1 MNSFA
6 SWSFHEQRA
15 GNVYGTVRGIRV
27 VTTSTAPHIAK
38 QRNLQPLLLEVVR
51 QMMQNLETSP
61 REWGDPYRNFRAL
74 QTVRYGKTIMA
85 AGLRITHVVHDTEP
99 IVWITS
105 IRPLFGSPFT

>member
-1 MNSFA
+1 MNNAPEMF
-6 SWSFHEQRA
+6 
-15 GNVYGTVRGIRV
+15 TVRFAGFALSQLQRLR
-27 VTTSTAPHIAK
+27 TIAK

-85 AGLRITHVVHDTEP
+85 AGLRITYVVHDTEP